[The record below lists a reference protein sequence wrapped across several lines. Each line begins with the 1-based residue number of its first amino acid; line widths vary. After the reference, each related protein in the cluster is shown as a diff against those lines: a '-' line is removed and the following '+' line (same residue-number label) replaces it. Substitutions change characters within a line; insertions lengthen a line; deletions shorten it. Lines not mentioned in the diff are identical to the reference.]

1 VNIELSTLSIVRFLV
16 FWTSEHVHICR
27 ACTSHTH
34 IMCTHTHSPT
44 PPLHQHMH
52 TCTHHTHTHTT
63 HIHTHTQK
71 YKQGF
76 ILDPVCMGPDNTLR
90 DLHELKKK
98 SGFSGIPITGRDVEV
113 ASGRGITS

>member
-1 VNIELSTLSIVRFLV
+1 MHISHPH
-16 FWTSEHVHICR
+16 HVHPHTLPHPYTNT
-27 ACTSHTH
+27 CTHAHT
-34 IMCTHTHSPT
+34 THTHT
-44 PPLHQHMH
+44 P
-52 TCTHHTHTHTT
+52 HTHTHTT